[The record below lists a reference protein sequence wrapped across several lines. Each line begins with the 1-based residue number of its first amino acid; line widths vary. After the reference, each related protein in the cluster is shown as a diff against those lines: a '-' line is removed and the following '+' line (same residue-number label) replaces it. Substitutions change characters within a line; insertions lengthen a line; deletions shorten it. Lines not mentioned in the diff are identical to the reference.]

1 MKTLNQFLD
10 ESMGGGVPLTPQELE
25 IQKKMSR
32 LNVRLARKRS
42 QQMQK
47 AKVDDTETA
56 PEQVK
61 EAKVDQGR
69 SDYGKASIRN
79 YRRSGPGHGEPAMFD
94 PENKRGKTI
103 DKRREEHKARRGV
116 KKAKVPAYKVD
127 EGAAWTKKAGKNP
140 EGGLNEKG
148 RKSYERENPG
158 SDLKAPQ
165 PEGGSRKK
173 SFCARMG
180 GMKKKLTSKKTANDP
195 DSRINKS
202 LRKWKCN
209 EEDKAFN
216 FVVNKLKAKYGSGVM
231 TKGDKMPEPS
241 AAQKKKNAAIRAKR
255 AKEDHRDPTE
265 KASDGRYSDRHSNRG
280 SD

>member
-32 LNVRLARKRS
+32 LNMRLAKTRN

-47 AKVDDTETA
+47 AKIKDTETA

-61 EAKVDQGR
+61 EAKVDKGR

-116 KKAKVPAYKVD
+116 KKAKVPAYKV
-127 EGAAWTKKAGKNP
+127 
-140 EGGLNEKG
+140 
-148 RKSYERENPG
+148 
-158 SDLKAPQ
+158 
-165 PEGGSRKK
+165 
-173 SFCARMG
+173 
-180 GMKKKLTSKKTANDP
+180 
-195 DSRINKS
+195 
-202 LRKWKCN
+202 N

-265 KASDGRYSDRHSNRG
+265 KASDGRYSDRYSNRG

>member
-61 EAKVDQGR
+61 EGNKVLFPLGDVHSGESKKKILVWKKNKKGSSEQVKEAKVDKGR

-94 PENKRGKTI
+94 PENKRGKLI

-116 KKAKVPAYKVD
+116 KGAKVPAYKLGE
-127 EGAAWTKKAGKNP
+127 EGYDRMRDDRLVKYGI
-140 EGGLNEKG
+140 GHD
-148 RKSYERENPG
+148 G
-158 SDLKAPQ
+158 SDRKGSSNYIRKPDTPEQKKRRQAASDKAYN
-165 PEGGSRKK
+165 SVVA
-173 SFCARMG
+173 SL
-180 GMKKKLTSKKTANDP
+180 KKKYGDGVMVRSKK
-195 DSRINKS
+195 
-202 LRKWKCN
+202 
-209 EEDKAFN
+209 
-216 FVVNKLKAKYGSGVM
+216 
-231 TKGDKMPEPS
+231 
-241 AAQKKKNAAIRAKR
+241 IRGG
-255 AKEDHRDPTE
+255 KEV
-265 KASDGRYSDRHSNRG
+265 K
-280 SD
+280 